1 MKVAIILC
9 AGEGTRM
16 KSNLPKVLHKI
27 SGEALSTHVID
38 SCRAAGI
45 DKIVLVCGYNKE
57 KVIEYYKDENV
68 EFAIQEI
75 GPNAPYG
82 TGFAVM
88 CASEF
93 YSDDDTVIVLNGD
106 APLITKET
114 IEEFLDFH
122 EKNSYVSTV
131 LTAKIKDPYGYGRIV
146 RNESLS
152 VERIVEE
159 KDATEIEK
167 KIHEINSGIFA
178 FNGKILRKYLDKL
191 DTNNSQGELYLTD
204 ILEKLTLDNIPVGAF
219 IASDSTE
226 IRGANSRLELEEL
239 ERLFNRRNIIK
250 LMEKGV
256 SFINMDQVVVEKNV
270 EIGEDS
276 VIYPGVV
283 LQGSTKIGKNVLIYG
298 NSRIDNSIIGND
310 VKIDSSTIEDSEVGD
325 FTTIGPNAHLRPK
338 SKIGKKVKLGN
349 FVEVKN
355 STLGDGTKASHLA
368 YIGDA
373 DIGSNVNIGCGV
385 IFVNY
390 DGKNKF
396 RSIVHDNGF
405 VGSNSNIVAPVEIEE
420 YGYVA
425 AGSTITKNVSKFQL
439 SIERS
444 QQKNI
449 NDWVKRKGLGG
460 EEWI

>member
-16 KSNLPKVLHKI
+16 KSNLPKVLHKV
-27 SGEALSTHVID
+27 SGEALSSHVID
-38 SCRAAGI
+38 SCRDAGI
-45 DKIVLVCGYNKE
+45 DKIVLVCGYKKE

-68 EFAIQEI
+68 LFAIQEI

-88 CASEF
+88 CADEF
-93 YSDDDTVIVLNGD
+93 YKDDDTVIVLNGD

-131 LTAKIKDPYGYGRIV
+131 LTAKVKDPYGYGRIV

-159 KDATEIEK
+159 KDATELEK

-178 FNGKILRKYLDKL
+178 FSGKVLRDYLKKL
-191 DTNNSQGELYLTD
+191 DTNNVQGELYLTD
-204 ILEKLTLDNIPVGAF
+204 ILGKLTEDNVPVGAY
-219 IASDSTE
+219 IAKDSNE
-226 IRGANSRLELEEL
+226 IMGANSRLELEEL
-239 ERLFNRRNIIK
+239 ERLFNRRNIVK
-250 LMEKGV
+250 LMENGV

-283 LQGSTKIGKNVLIYG
+283 LQGNTKIGKNVLIYG

-325 FTTIGPNAHLRPK
+325 ETTIGPNAHLRPK

-373 DIGSNVNIGCGV
+373 DVGSNVNIGCGV

-396 RSIVHDNGF
+396 RSVVHDHGF

-444 QQKNI
+444 HQKNI
-449 NDWVKRKGLGG
+449 DDWVKRKGLGG
-460 EEWI
+460 EK